1 MWDHL
6 TDKMY
11 DEFLLSFNLLKTN
24 DIKKVKKTL
33 YYLSNNLDANYIS
46 FEITKKNGK
55 FRTIYETSNLLKT
68 VKIFKYN

>member
-1 MWDHL
+1 MWKHL

-24 DIKKVKKTL
+24 DIKKVKKAL

-46 FEITKKNGK
+46 FEIPKKKVVLEQFMNQV
-55 FRTIYETSNLLKT
+55 TYLKLFSE
-68 VKIFKYN
+68 IF

>member
-1 MWDHL
+1 MWNHL

-24 DIKKVKKTL
+24 NIKKVKKIL

-46 FEITKKNGK
+46 FEIPKKNGK